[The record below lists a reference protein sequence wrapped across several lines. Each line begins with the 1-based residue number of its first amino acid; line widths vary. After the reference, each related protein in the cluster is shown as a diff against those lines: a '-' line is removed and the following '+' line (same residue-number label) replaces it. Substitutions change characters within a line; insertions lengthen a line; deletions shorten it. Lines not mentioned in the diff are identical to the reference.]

1 MEQKKGALYKC
12 KKPLKKNTTKKPL
25 KKKTPRIKQLLI
37 IIPLFRLGFLT
48 TQVQGMGEWMRNDDI
63 RRVDNTS
70 MKTLLAAS

>member
-37 IIPLFRLGFLT
+37 IIPLFLLGFLT
-48 TQVQGMGEWMRNDDI
+48 I
-63 RRVDNTS
+63 
-70 MKTLLAAS
+70 